1 MTNLTYRIYPQHDT
15 EDDNSVDNLAAC
27 LETQTFRIY
36 SRIPKEVEMNTT
48 STNTTPRLYAEE
60 TEAAADI
67 SAYNRPNLQE
77 VVEPVVAN
85 TTVAPRL
92 YTDDEIGG
100 ADAALK
106 KSDVQETMEPSVAN
120 TTTASRFYTA
130 ETDGPETIF
139 KRPDYQ
145 EATESSVANTT
156 AASRLYTDETDGA
169 AMTFKKPDS
178 SDSALTS
185 RFVTGESAGADL
197 PTFKQTVSPAE
208 QKPVEAQPAVDLSQ
222 MKPGARLRY
231 TREQKNLSVQ
241 YVADSLY
248 LGTHIINAVE
258 NDDYD
263 SLPSAVFIRGYL
275 RNYAK
280 LMEIPIEAVIETY
293 DLMGQK
299 PPPTLA
305 PQISPKTKTQAKS
318 SDFWVKAI
326 TSILIVGIMISM
338 TLWSIYSSVPPP
350 KRSIDPVGDAADGR
364 ALLLPDQ
371 PSNSAEG
378 GVYTPPA
385 EDESEG
391 DNGQK
396 IPPLVVADPKHP
408 SAGTTTTLPLVQPD
422 GASNPNKL
430 ILRFKQ
436 KTWIDVTDS
445 TGKSLHKGSADKD
458 LEITGTPPFKV
469 RVSKE
474 SHADRVAIEY
484 KGAKSELKSLS
495 PVRDGKFSVFA
506 VGSAP

>member
-1 MTNLTYRIYPQHDT
+1 MNNPTYRIYPQQDT
-15 EDDNSVDNLAAC
+15 DDNSVDNLAAC

-36 SRIPKEVEMNTT
+36 SRIPKEVEMNAT

-60 TEAAADI
+60 TEAAADV
-67 SAYNRPNLQE
+67 SVYNRLDLQE
-77 VVEPVVAN
+77 VAEPIVAN
-85 TTVAPRL
+85 TTVASQL
-92 YTDDEIGG
+92 YTDEIDGS
-100 ADAALK
+100 DLK
-106 KSDVQETMEPSVAN
+106 KPDLQEMAEPIVAN
-120 TTTASRFYTA
+120 TTVV
-130 ETDGPETIF
+130 P
-139 KRPDYQ
+139 
-145 EATESSVANTT
+145 
-156 AASRLYTDETDGA
+156 RLHADETNETA
-169 AMTFKKPDS
+169 TTFKKPDLS
-178 SDSALTS
+178 EITDTGMTS
-185 RFVTGESAGADL
+185 RFYMEESTGSDL
-197 PTFKQTVSPAE
+197 PTFKQVDSPTV
-208 QKPVEAQPAVDLSQ
+208 QKSQEKSSTDAQPTVDVSQ

-231 TREQKNLSVQ
+231 AREQKNLSVQ
-241 YVADSLY
+241 YIADSLY

-280 LMEIPIEAVIETY
+280 LMEIPVESVIEAY

-305 PQISPKTKTQAKS
+305 PQISPKTKSQAKS

-326 TSILIVGIMISM
+326 TSILIIGIMISM

-350 KRSIDPVGDAADGR
+350 KRSEPTGDAADGR
-364 ALLLPDQ
+364 PLLLPDQ
-371 PSNSAEG
+371 PSNPTEG
-378 GVYTPPA
+378 SVYTPPA
-385 EDESEG
+385 EDESEN

-396 IPPLVVADPKHP
+396 IPPLVVVDPKHP
-408 SAGTTTTLPLVQPD
+408 PAGMTTTLPLVQPD
-422 GASNPNKL
+422 AANTPNKL

-436 KTWIDVTDS
+436 KTWIEVTDS

-484 KGAKSELKSLS
+484 KGAKNELKSLS
-495 PVRDGKFSVFA
+495 LTREGKFLIFA
-506 VGSAP
+506 VGNTP